1 MSKKTSE
8 REALEKEA
16 AELDL
21 KVPGNIGDE
30 KLKERIEEA
39 KAAQNGSGAADATA
53 AGEQTSPQVTGDQAA
68 PANNAVPP
76 IEIAKQQTA
85 SASGLTQP
93 SDTNLSAHRAPPEPD
108 TDIFE
113 VIDRVRHGG
122 KVYEVGDPIELKVK
136 TELPALIAA
145 GVIAGPDT
153 E

>member
-1 MSKKTSE
+1 MTGKTPE

-16 AELDL
+16 EGLGL
-21 KVPGNIGDE
+21 KVPGNIGDA
-30 KLKERIEEA
+30 KLAERIEEA
-39 KAAQNGSGAADATA
+39 KAAQNDSGTANAPA

-68 PANNAVPP
+68 PAATAPAQP
-76 IEIAKQQTA
+76 TA
-85 SASGLTQP
+85 SKQ
-93 SDTNLSAHRAPPEPD
+93 PEPT

-122 KVYEVGDPIELKVK
+122 RVYEIGDPIELDVK

-145 GVIAGPDT
+145 GVIADPDT